1 MSAVPA
7 RSGPRRGRKPTFSLH
22 DVAEATLAVGFRDLT
37 MNAVADRLGVKHSS
51 LYRRVPSRDA
61 LVTAA
66 MDLAVRRADWPEAG
80 DDWRAYLESTADA
93 VWGIFAAHPGMAE
106 QIRDLER
113 TPPAI
118 THAFYATVRELT
130 RFGFPP
136 GLAVLAVDTV
146 TDLAADVYVGWE
158 RLSGTRPGE
167 ARPGEVRPGEVR
179 PGEARKEREERGP
192 REEREAREVS
202 TRRDLLREAW
212 AGEDLAP
219 DTAPFAEIVRDIIE
233 GDPHDWFRAKL
244 ALFLDGVRAR
254 LDHS

>member
-7 RSGPRRGRKPTFSLH
+7 HSGPRRGRKPTFSLL

-80 DDWRAYLESTADA
+80 DDWRAYLESTADV
-93 VWGIFAAHPGMAE
+93 VWGIFAAHPGMADR
-106 QIRDLER
+106 IRDLER

-130 RFGFPP
+130 VFGFPP

-158 RLSGTRPGE
+158 RLSGSRPGGKRE
-167 ARPGEVRPGEVR
+167 
-179 PGEARKEREERGP
+179 EREEREGQQE
-192 REEREAREVS
+192 REEP
-202 TRRDLLREAW
+202 TRRDLLRETW
-212 AGEDLAP
+212 AGEGVAP
-219 DTAPFAEIVRDIIE
+219 DMAPFAGIVRDIIE

-254 LDHS
+254 LDNG